1 MDKPSMESSALL
13 NFRIINYFVAIFTAG
28 AVGWMSTGKY
38 LLRPVCNIEFFES
51 RKASC
56 LRNGTLEMRDRLSIA
71 LLIAE
76 VLLFLILITKTRYR
90 DLIQTD
96 TPVNRSIDLI
106 AISSVFAAIVSKNY
120 YNSFDDWSLNEFS
133 GFSFEVAF
141 VTLMLTAMVVMILRI
156 PELWQLS
163 RNVFSKNLNRM
174 NFCLSIIFFVFY
186 FPALVQLSTGLSS
199 IGDSIYVYNDL
210 AGATAGNFPLADFM
224 PHYNSLLGWPIFA
237 ISKIFGAGSVFI
249 TVPIWITMLNF
260 SVILLLNIILIR
272 VFPKI
277 PTMFGLVGICS
288 LLITRSGDTR
298 FSFTSQSFPS
308 WVSRLVLP
316 TCGALLLH
324 FLFCRLNQSKNNI
337 LFIILGFISSL
348 IAINNLEFGLTAFL
362 SMSLVILLFAV
373 FKLIRP
379 FDLILYISGLLTGLF
394 IIVGAFN
401 LSGRTIKPDFYF
413 MISQEFAA
421 KGFGSWPMPIF
432 GLYVLAYSV
441 IGITLIFSF
450 RVLLAIT
457 RTDRALIDA
466 DCLGNLALCL
476 FGGLW
481 SVQSL
486 TYYSSRSVDG
496 SLRVIFVPILL
507 ATIPLLKLT
516 NLFAKDPIGR
526 KRQIL
531 PILPMLAICLIPAA
545 LLIKAPEPQANWSR
559 ILNSE
564 SSWSWETT
572 KNRPISKEVL
582 RFSAEERRRI
592 GIMAFDGNAVE
603 LVTDARNLLSTPNF
617 QILGLSERIRSL
629 GCARLLESKVQIVFI
644 EGNYANGSEAPCPG
658 LTNPKLLS
666 DGAVTVFDLSKP

>member
-1 MDKPSMESSALL
+1 MDKPSMEISALL
-13 NFRIINYFVAIFTAG
+13 NLRIINHFVAIFTAS
-28 AVGWMSTGKY
+28 AVGWMSTGEY
-38 LLRPVCNIEFFES
+38 LLRPVCNIKFFES

-71 LLIAE
+71 LLIAA
-76 VLLFLILITKTRYR
+76 VLLFLILTTKTRYR
-90 DLIQTD
+90 DFLQRD
-96 TPVNRSIDLI
+96 TPANRSIDLI
-106 AISSVFAAIVSKNY
+106 AIFSVIASIMSKDY
-120 YNSFDDWSLNEFS
+120 YKSFDDWSLNEFS
-133 GFSFEVAF
+133 GFGFEIAF
-141 VTLMLTAMVVMILRI
+141 VTLILTAIVVIILCI
-156 PELWQLS
+156 PESWQLLQ
-163 RNVFSKNLNRM
+163 NVFSKNLNRI
-174 NFCLSIIFFVFY
+174 NICLLIIFFVFY

-199 IGDSIYVYNDL
+199 VDDSIYVYNDL
-210 AGATAGNFPLADFM
+210 AGAAAGNFPLADFM
-224 PHYNSLLGWPIFA
+224 PHYNSLLGWPIFV

-249 TVPIWITMLNF
+249 SIPIWITTLNL

-277 PTMFGLVGICS
+277 PTMFGLIGISS

-308 WVSRLVLP
+308 WVSRLILP

-324 FLFCRLNQSKNNI
+324 FLFCRLNRSKNNI
-337 LFIILGFISSL
+337 LFLILGFISSL
-348 IAINNLEFGLTAFL
+348 IVINNLEFGLTAFL

-373 FKLIRP
+373 FKLIRLI
-379 FDLILYISGLLTGLF
+379 DLILYISGLFTGLF

-413 MISQEFAA
+413 MISQEFAT
-421 KGFGSWPMPIF
+421 GLLSWPMPIF
-432 GLYVLAYSV
+432 GLYLLAYSV
-441 IGITLIFSF
+441 IGITLIFSI
-450 RVLLAIT
+450 RKLMAIA
-457 RTDRALIDA
+457 RTNRALIDG
-466 DCLGNLALCL
+466 DDLGNLALCL

-507 ATIPLLKLT
+507 AIIPLLKLM
-516 NLFAKDPIGR
+516 NLFAKDPLER

-564 SSWSWETT
+564 SAWSWETT
-572 KNRPISKEVL
+572 KSRPISKEVL

-603 LVTDARNLLSTPNF
+603 LVTGAKNLLTAPNF
-617 QILGLSERIRSL
+617 QTLGLSERIQSR
-629 GCARLLESKVQIVFI
+629 GCARLLEFNVEIVFV
-644 EGNYANGSEAPCPG
+644 EGSYADESKAPCPG